1 MTTFQLKMGG
11 WQTNGTADLWAGRV
25 VVRRFGFPSP
35 ANRVPRKD
43 VRFAHSSQ
51 PAEGMRAA
59 SRVGF
64 PSPPRVSRPK
74 EDDRCRDLWCRRPK
88 SLTAPSAAIYEMT
101 SSRQNPARRRNLYHI
116 PPTRLPVMVS
126 GQEQD
131 GRFGHRRSIALVDQ
145 RLILLDPPQPWP
157 ICCGHTLP

>member
-1 MTTFQLKMGG
+1 MPLTLALSPSDWGEGDLILVRLTQGGVRASPRSHLINTCSGVARKSMTTFQLKMGG

-59 SRVGF
+59 SRLAAG
-64 PSPPRVSRPK
+64 PNLWPR
-74 EDDRCRDLWCRRPK
+74 
-88 SLTAPSAAIYEMT
+88 
-101 SSRQNPARRRNLYHI
+101 H
-116 PPTRLPVMVS
+116 
-126 GQEQD
+126 
-131 GRFGHRRSIALVDQ
+131 
-145 RLILLDPPQPWP
+145 LL
-157 ICCGHTLP
+157 LFMR